1 MEQRARVSL
10 VTSITP
16 FIDRMINEVYQLSVK
31 DESERRRAER
41 YEYIAELTD
50 KINDY
55 NDVLTQW
62 IQMRQGELNLHIE
75 SFTLQSLFDIVQKG
89 RMGFQLKGIE
99 LAVEPTTA
107 VVKADK
113 VLTLFMI
120 NTIADNAR
128 KFTPIGGTVRI
139 YANEREDSV
148 EICIE
153 DNGQGMSDRQQ
164 ANIFNHKSIIDEKGA
179 ADGRMGSE

>member
-1 MEQRARVSL
+1 ML
-10 VTSITP
+10 
-16 FIDRMINEVYQLSVK
+16 
-31 DESERRRAER
+31 
-41 YEYIAELTD
+41 D

-179 ADGRMGSE
+179 ADSLNAKGTDNQPSHGFGLMNCKGIIDKYHKISRTIFC